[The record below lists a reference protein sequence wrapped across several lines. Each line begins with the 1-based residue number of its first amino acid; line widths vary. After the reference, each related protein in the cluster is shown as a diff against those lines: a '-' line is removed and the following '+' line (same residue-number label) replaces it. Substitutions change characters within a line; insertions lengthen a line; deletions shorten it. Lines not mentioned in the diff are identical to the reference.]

1 MVQPDS
7 FHRRQRGIAGIAVL
21 SLLVVIVVGIGLYAT
36 YQFVDPAPP
45 DRIVLATG
53 AEGGAYQRYGHA
65 YARRL
70 AAEGFEVELRE
81 SAGSAE
87 NLAWLRSDTGVDVA
101 FVQSGL
107 AEGED
112 DGAVLALGS
121 LYLEPLWLFVRTDLE
136 FSSVSD
142 LAGARVS
149 IGEEGSGSRAVAI
162 RLLSAHGYGEDA
174 ASFLALP
181 QADLVAS
188 LASGDIDAAFVVGAP
203 TSDIINEL
211 VSSDAARL
219 VSLRRSEAYAR
230 RYGYL
235 KSVELPAGVLD
246 LERDLPP
253 EDIHTVATTAMLLAR
268 SDLHPSLVDLLL
280 IAAADIHGDHGLLAE
295 QGTFPSPRYVD
306 FPLSDDAERHF
317 RRGPPFLMRYLPF
330 WAATFVDRMW
340 VMLFP
345 LLGLAIPLFKL
356 VPPAYQWQVRR
367 RFLRLYEELE
377 SLDPNV
383 NPVADEE
390 DLGKRKERIN
400 WLEGEAAVTHVPK
413 EYKDALYKLRRD
425 IDLIRRQLVTA

>member
-1 MVQPDS
+1 MSRLPV
-7 FHRRQRGIAGIAVL
+7 HRQQRGIAGIAVL
-21 SLLVVIVVGIGLYAT
+21 SLLVIIVVGIGLYAT

-53 AEGGAYQRYGHA
+53 ADGGAYQRYGQA

-87 NLAWLRSDTGVDVA
+87 NLAWLRGDSGVDVA

-121 LYLEPLWLFVRTDLE
+121 LYLEPLWLFVRADLE
-136 FSSVSD
+136 FSSVLD
-142 LAGARVS
+142 LGGARVS
-149 IGEEGSGSRAVAI
+149 IGEEGSGSRAVAQ
-162 RLLSAHGYGEDA
+162 RLLSAHGYGDDA

-211 VSSDAARL
+211 VTSDAARL

-230 RYGYL
+230 RFGYL
-235 KSVELPAGVLD
+235 KSIDLPAGVLD

-253 EDIHTVATTAMLLAR
+253 EDVHTVATTAMLLAR

-280 IAAADIHGDHGLLAE
+280 IAATDIHGGHGLLAE
-295 QGTFPSPRYVD
+295 RDTFPSPRYVD

-367 RFLRLYEELE
+367 RFLRLYAELE

-383 NPVADEE
+383 RPVADDE
-390 DLGKRKERIN
+390 DLAKRVERID

-425 IDLIRRQLVTA
+425 IDLIRRQLVAT